1 MSPILGDEVW
11 AALADSA
18 GRWPR
23 SVCLRMVGL
32 DPFTYLPWT
41 AFPKDW
47 SRLLDGRGCSRLC
60 GLLPDDRLCHLV

>member
-23 SVCLRMVGL
+23 SVCLRTVGL

-41 AFPKDW
+41 AFPRTD
-47 SRLLDGRGCSRLC
+47 
-60 GLLPDDRLCHLV
+60 PDCWTEEAVLACVDCFQMTGYATL